1 MFDNF
6 KRHDNRKQRLSS
18 WFESERDSDTHA
30 FDIGGVTSSLVV
42 FGHALLKKK
51 ARQFD
56 RRPPVAGV
64 ASPLKAPSTAR

>member
-1 MFDNF
+1 MFSKF

-30 FDIGGVTSSLVV
+30 FDIGGLTSTLVV
-42 FGHALLKKK
+42 YGHAVLKKQ

-56 RRPPVAGV
+56 RRPPVARA
-64 ASPLKAPSTAR
+64 ASPLKAPLAAR